1 MEQTV
6 EVALHFLREC
16 RIHYNIKSSRHYFV
30 GRPVCVLV
38 VAIVVITWSIN
49 LKLCKYNCAKK
60 EKTREAEAWHFRG
73 WGIFFTHFQII
84 LNKKN
89 TSFESKRRPPPPTPS
104 KNQRWAALSWRSY
117 VLAKV
122 FVTSYCRC
130 AWIFR
135 LQVFFSWILWSV
147 LCYVVYVS
155 MLTTSWIGIPVPKRF
170 CIQYFGMT

>member
-1 MEQTV
+1 MQIPLCEKRKN
-6 EVALHFLREC
+6 AGSGKR
-16 RIHYNIKSSRHYFV
+16 RHDIFSPTF
-30 GRPVCVLV
+30 RLF
-38 VAIVVITWSIN
+38 WIN
-49 LKLCKYNCAKK
+49 
-60 EKTREAEAWHFRG
+60 
-73 WGIFFTHFQII
+73 
-84 LNKKN
+84 KN

-155 MLTTSWIGIPVPKRF
+155 MFTTSWIGIPVPKRF
-170 CIQYFGMT
+170 CTQYFVMTLSVAVHVFTMTYAFEMTACQCKCFPCVKYKLPTTLAGQR